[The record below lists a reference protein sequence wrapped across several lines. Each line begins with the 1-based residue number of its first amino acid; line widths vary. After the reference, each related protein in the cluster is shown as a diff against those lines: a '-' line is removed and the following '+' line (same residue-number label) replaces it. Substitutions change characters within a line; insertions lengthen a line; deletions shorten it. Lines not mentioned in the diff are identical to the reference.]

1 VEGLAQSQVELVEAL
16 RAGDEAAFARIVDEL
31 SPGLMRLA
39 RVYVSTDAAAEEVV
53 QETWIGVVN
62 GLDRFEGRSTLKTWI
77 FRILV
82 NVAKTRGVRDARSVP
97 FSSLDVTAGEDRAL
111 DPDRFFG
118 DHARSPGQWSIA
130 PAPWPEDAVWE
141 ADAMRLVRDTVDG
154 LPRAQREVI
163 TLRDMVGCS
172 AAETCSALDLSEAN
186 QRVLLHR
193 ARAKVR
199 AALERAFDEMGPV

>member
-1 VEGLAQSQVELVEAL
+1 MKGLAQSQVELLEAL
-16 RAGDEAAFARIVDEL
+16 RAGDEAVFARLVDEL
-31 SPGLMRLA
+31 SPGLLRLA
-39 RVYVSTDAAAEEVV
+39 RVYVSTDSAAEEVV
-53 QETWIGVVN
+53 QETWIGVLK
-62 GLDRFEGRSTLKTWI
+62 GLDGFEARSTLKTWV

-118 DHARSPGQWSIA
+118 DEHARFPGHWAIA
-130 PAPWPEDAVWE
+130 PAPWPEDAVWT
-141 ADAMRLVRDTVDG
+141 ADAMRLVRDTVDR
-154 LPRAQREVI
+154 LPRSQREVI
-163 TLRDMVGCS
+163 TLRDIIGCT
-172 AAETCSALDLSEAN
+172 AAETCSALELSEAN

-199 AALERAFDEMGPV
+199 GALERAFQSE

>member
-1 VEGLAQSQVELVEAL
+1 
-16 RAGDEAAFARIVDEL
+16 
-31 SPGLMRLA
+31 LA
-39 RVYVSTDAAAEEVV
+39 RVYVSTDGAAEEVV
-53 QETWIGVVN
+53 QETWIGVLN

-118 DHARSPGQWSIA
+118 DHTRSPGQWSIA

-141 ADAMRLVRDTVDG
+141 ADAMRLMRDTVDG

-199 AALERAFDEMGPV
+199 AALERAFDERGPA